1 MGDEPRE
8 DDSGNDEHA
17 DFLARYTRGVLVCT
31 AMSTEKRIRRRY
43 NYTLDSATAER
54 LREYAA
60 ANETTASRVVEEAVL
75 RLIAAQAGA

>member
-1 MGDEPRE
+1 M
-8 DDSGNDEHA
+8 
-17 DFLARYTRGVLVCT
+17 LVCT

-60 ANETTASRVVEEAVL
+60 THETTASRVVEEAVL
-75 RLIAAQAGA
+75 RLIAAQP

>member
-8 DDSGNDEHA
+8 DDAGDEEHA
-17 DFLARYTRGVLVCT
+17 ESVARYTRSVLVCT

-60 ANETTASRVVEEAVL
+60 THETTASRVVEEAVL
-75 RLIAAQAGA
+75 RLIAQAGA